1 MMKKTLVALAALS
14 AMAGA
19 AQAQSSVTLYG
30 IVDAA
35 VRYTTNQGGP
45 GSDSSESLVKVVG
58 GGMSQSRWGIRVD
71 EDLGGGL
78 RAVANLENR
87 FLADSGANASVA
99 GGSWSQSWVGIQSS
113 SFGRITLGRQYNVI
127 FDVTTSTF
135 ASFKYSPYIEAY
147 KPEIALSMGARNDNM
162 VKYALTVGGF
172 TGELQ
177 VSAGE
182 GNPLSATNPIGGK
195 SFGGMAKYVFG
206 PFAVGGAYIERE
218 DTTGLKADGYVLG
231 AAYTS
236 GPLYVSGG
244 YAVSNFDQGFNS
256 ALVMAGS
263 GYDNTFAYTAAAGG
277 AAAALNVDKRE
288 LYYVGF
294 TYQMTPA
301 FNLGAAY
308 WHVEQD
314 FHTAG
319 IDKPKVDFFA
329 IIADYAFSKRTDAYV
344 GVDFTKTDGPIG
356 FTSTTGV
363 LNGEEDRTGLMVGLR
378 HRF

>member
-1 MMKKTLVALAALS
+1 MMKKTLVALASLS

-35 VRYTTNQGGP
+35 VRYTTNHGAGE
-45 GSDSSESLVKVVG
+45 DSLTKMVG
-58 GGMSQSRWGIRVD
+58 GGMSQSRWGINVN

-87 FLADSGANASVA
+87 FLADNGANASI
-99 GGSWSQSWVGIQSS
+99 GGGAWSQSWVGLQSS
-113 SFGRITLGRQYNVI
+113 QWGRITLGRQYNVI

-182 GNPLSATNPIGGK
+182 GTALGTANPIGGK
-195 SFGGMAKYVFG
+195 SYGGMAKYVWG

-218 DTTGLKADGYVLG
+218 DTTGLKANGYVLG

-236 GPLYVSGG
+236 GNWYVSGG
-244 YAVSNFDQGFNS
+244 YAVSEFDQGFNS

-263 GYDNTFAYTAAAGG
+263 GYDNTFAYPAAVGG
-277 AAAALNVDKRE
+277 AAANLNVDNRS
-288 LYYVGF
+288 LWYAGF

-301 FNLGAAY
+301 FNIGAAY
-308 WHVEQD
+308 WAVEQE

-319 IDKPKVDFFA
+319 LGKPKADFFA
-329 IIADYAFSKRTDAYV
+329 VIADYAFSKRTDAYV
-344 GVDFTKTDGPIG
+344 GFDFTKIDGPLL
-356 FTSTTGV
+356 FSDSPSD
-363 LNGEEDRTGLMVGLR
+363 DRTGFMVGLR